1 MKKKFLLMLTVMA
14 ASLLL
19 LAVPVQ
25 AQAGVQA
32 TLTPQRSELTV
43 GDPVQLTLEVAHPAD
58 VQVIIPKLEPAWGR
72 FEVREQSQAE
82 TVSNSDGASITR
94 QTLTVTLFEPGTFET
109 PALPLTISDNSGQV
123 NEITTTPV
131 SLTVVPVLA
140 EGDTTLKDIRPQ
152 AGMDI
157 PSMLPLAI
165 TALVVAALA
174 AAAGWWL
181 YRRWR
186 SGRLGQIVDNRPPYQ
201 VAFDELAHIAGMKLP
216 EKNRFKTHYTL
227 VTDVL
232 RTYIEKQFQVHAF
245 DRTTTELKQSL
256 AQSTM
261 NPEHGRQFIDLFMD
275 SDLVKFAKITPT
287 IAEAYQTVEWAGNLV
302 EATRPKLEAEAAGAP
317 KKPLD
322 TPNFQTPVEAA

>member
-1 MKKKFLLMLTVMA
+1 MKKKFLLMLAVIAT
-14 ASLLL
+14 SLLL
-19 LAVPVQ
+19 LAIPVQ
-25 AQAGVQA
+25 ADGGVQA
-32 TLTPQRSELTV
+32 TLTPNQSQLTV
-43 GDPVQLTLEVAHPAD
+43 GDPVQLTLEVTHPAD
-58 VQVIIPKLEPAWGR
+58 VQVIIPQLDQVWGN

-82 TVSNSDGASITR
+82 TTPNDDGTNTTR

-109 PALPLTISDNSGQV
+109 PALPLTISDSSGQV
-123 NEITTTPV
+123 SEIIAAPV

-140 EGDTTLKDIRPQ
+140 EGDTTLNDIRPQ
-152 AGMDI
+152 VGMDI
-157 PSMLPLAI
+157 PSVLPVAITVLAI
-165 TALVVAALA
+165 AAVMIG
-174 AAAGWWL
+174 AGWWL

-201 VAFDELAHIAGMKLP
+201 VAFDELAHIASMKLP
-216 EKNRFKTHYTL
+216 EKDRFKTHYTL

-232 RTYIEKQFQVHAF
+232 RTYIEKQFRVHAF

-261 NPEHGRQFIDLFMD
+261 APEHGRQFIDLFRD

-287 IAEAYQTVEWAGNLV
+287 IAEAYQAIEWAGNLV
-302 EATRPKLEAEAAGAP
+302 EATRPKPELEVTGPP

-322 TPNFQTPVEAA
+322 TSKFQTPLEAA